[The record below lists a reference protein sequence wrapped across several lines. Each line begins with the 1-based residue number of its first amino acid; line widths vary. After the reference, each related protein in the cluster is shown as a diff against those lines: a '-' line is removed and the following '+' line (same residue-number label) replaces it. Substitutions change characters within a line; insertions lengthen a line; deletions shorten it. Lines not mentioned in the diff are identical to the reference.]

1 MVILGYPGVQA
12 LDLVGPFEVF
22 TGATICLASHGRSDE
37 GYSVRVVTRNGEPAT
52 TLTGL
57 ALVAQQVSRPA

>member
-22 TGATICLASHGRSDE
+22 TGATICLAGQGRTGE
-37 GYSVRVVTRNGEPAT
+37 GYSVSVVTRDGEPAT

-57 ALVAQQVSRPA
+57 